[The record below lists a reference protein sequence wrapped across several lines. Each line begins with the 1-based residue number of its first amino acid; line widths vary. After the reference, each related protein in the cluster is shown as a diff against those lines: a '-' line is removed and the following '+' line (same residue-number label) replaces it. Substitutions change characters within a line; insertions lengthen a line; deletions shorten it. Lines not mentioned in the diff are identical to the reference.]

1 MILQLCGKKELDMFL
16 AALVVKDMDKKIWN
30 HVNNYGENS
39 CMLSVYVEG
48 VFFFLVRFCFLLCCF
63 PFILFEFLFH
73 KYHAFWNLY
82 VGFHNINDSMIQLE
96 ILLEFIYFDSAGTFF
111 CCVGLGYYNL
121 LAVGLDFCVGL
132 PC

>member
-48 VFFFLVRFCFLLCCF
+48 VFFF
-63 PFILFEFLFH
+63 
-73 KYHAFWNLY
+73 
-82 VGFHNINDSMIQLE
+82 G
-96 ILLEFIYFDSAGTFF
+96 
-111 CCVGLGYYNL
+111 
-121 LAVGLDFCVGL
+121 
-132 PC
+132 